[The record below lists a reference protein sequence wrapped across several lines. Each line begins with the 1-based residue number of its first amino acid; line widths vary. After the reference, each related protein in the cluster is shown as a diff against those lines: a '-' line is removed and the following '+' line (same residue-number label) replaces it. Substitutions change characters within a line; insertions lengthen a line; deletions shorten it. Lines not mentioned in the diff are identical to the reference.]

1 MKDKEQFLAS
11 EADNNREEEKKISA
25 IERTTAKL
33 KQELQDAE
41 RLRDTF
47 NSDVSRTDRWTDG
60 RTDHSTLRDTF
71 NSDVSTEYSAQ
82 PYFGKFCRMIQ
93 RQGACLSQ
101 QTLAVFVA
109 V

>member
-47 NSDVSRTDRWTDG
+47 NSDVS
-60 RTDHSTLRDTF
+60 
-71 NSDVSTEYSAQ
+71 TEYSAQ

>member
-1 MKDKEQFLAS
+1 MCLQQVGAARVDARDREAAVKDKEQFLAS

-47 NSDVSRTDRWTDG
+47 NSDVSRTDRQTDG
-60 RTDHSTLRDTF
+60 PRHIARHLQQRR
-71 NSDVSTEYSAQ
+71 EY
-82 PYFGKFCRMIQ
+82 
-93 RQGACLSQ
+93 
-101 QTLAVFVA
+101 
-109 V
+109 

>member
-1 MKDKEQFLAS
+1 MCLQHVGAARVEARDREAAVKDKEQFLAS

-47 NSDVSRTDRWTDG
+47 NSDVSRTDRQTD
-60 RTDHSTLRDTF
+60 RPQHIARHLRQRR
-71 NSDVSTEYSAQ
+71 EY
-82 PYFGKFCRMIQ
+82 
-93 RQGACLSQ
+93 
-101 QTLAVFVA
+101 
-109 V
+109 